1 MGCCASNALAN
12 ATWNWDAR
20 LGLIEPELLMLLEAV
35 RLPLMDALVEGE
47 LVEEVDCVLVDVAVS
62 DALMLGEIAEEIELD
77 EDGDALM
84 LRDALGDGEALEEGG
99 IILALELELLDALGE
114 EEELHEGE
122 GDGDGV

>member
-1 MGCCASNALAN
+1 
-12 ATWNWDAR
+12 
-20 LGLIEPELLMLLEAV
+20 MLLEAV